1 MDETNNSTGVII
13 YEVEVNIYFKNYVE
27 RMRMDVCNLDKTDI
41 ILGMPQLQAHNP
53 EINWET
59 EEVRMIRYPSMCE
72 VNTKRKKRDKRS

>member
-41 ILGMPQLQAHNP
+41 ILGMP
-53 EINWET
+53 
-59 EEVRMIRYPSMCE
+59 
-72 VNTKRKKRDKRS
+72 